1 VDKLYHALPM
11 WPQSSPKNIKFEQIK
26 KSKKKRKSLKTI
38 QRGITDLIDVQLSK
52 AITKL
57 CLYAK

>member
-1 VDKLYHALPM
+1 M